1 MSVESS
7 SARLQ
12 RLLAMVPWIAAH
24 DGPTM
29 AEVGERFG
37 GALLLSIIDDAANI
51 AAQSA
56 GRGRFNTTMDVPS
69 ETASIAL
76 QNSIG
81 IPPRLRKNQG
91 EEVSIFVAQ
100 DLNFGDVYGL
110 ALR

>member
-1 MSVESS
+1 M
-7 SARLQ
+7 
-12 RLLAMVPWIAAH
+12 
-24 DGPTM
+24 
-29 AEVGERFG
+29 
-37 GALLLSIIDDAANI
+37 
-51 AAQSA
+51 
-56 GRGRFNTTMDVPS
+56 PS

-100 DLNFGDVYGL
+100 DLNFADVYGL